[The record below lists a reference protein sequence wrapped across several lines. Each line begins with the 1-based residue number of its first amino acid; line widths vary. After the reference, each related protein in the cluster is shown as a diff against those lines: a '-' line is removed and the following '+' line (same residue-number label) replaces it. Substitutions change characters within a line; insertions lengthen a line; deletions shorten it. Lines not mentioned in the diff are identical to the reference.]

1 MIELIFVIVIIGI
14 LTAVIKPKL
23 DAMEG
28 GSTTQQQ
35 QQNNGVM
42 R

>member
-14 LTAVIKPKL
+14 LAATAIPKIKQ
-23 DAMEG
+23 AQG
-28 GSTTQQQ
+28 GSNTQQ
-35 QQNNGVM
+35 QQNNGVV